1 MQPMTIISFD
11 EACGRSAIGDLG
23 FVPKEYR
30 GTVGEKLIS
39 AWSYGPPDSS
49 SQRRRAM
56 RPTFPSFAAGKKRR
70 VAGIILPPLPTHR
83 WQAIGS
89 PFRLYVTLET
99 PGFCA
104 APGRREIRKTG

>member
-39 AWSYGPPDSS
+39 AWTYGSPDSS

-56 RPTFPSFAAGKKRR
+56 RPTFPSFAAGTKRR
-70 VAGIILPPLPTHR
+70 VPVDHPSHHYRRIAGRP
-83 WQAIGS
+83 S
-89 PFRLYVTLET
+89 
-99 PGFCA
+99 A
-104 APGRREIRKTG
+104 AHFASTSLWRRPAFVPVRGGGRYEKN